1 MHHHSN
7 NKWTFD
13 FDSKSSNVSS
23 HLIDGVLA
31 ERKISLNCTML
42 MIEIKNAL
50 ERIPIH
56 HTDYGISEQ
65 EKRDEET
72 ASILHR

>member
-1 MHHHSN
+1 
-7 NKWTFD
+7 
-13 FDSKSSNVSS
+13 
-23 HLIDGVLA
+23 
-31 ERKISLNCTML
+31 ML
-42 MIEIKNAL
+42 MIEIKKAL

-72 ASILHR
+72 AQILHR